1 MPDQPRHLAAVLCGD
16 IEPRGWSGGARAATW
31 ADAVEVA
38 RVVARA
44 ARVEIT
50 VRAGRTAPWHP
61 GRCAELLL
69 GDTVIGYAGELHPRA
84 IAAFGLP
91 ERTCAVELV
100 LDAFAPPGPAVAPP
114 ISSYPPVLLDVAL
127 VVDATTPS
135 ADVLAAL
142 REGVGPLVE
151 SVRLFDTYRD
161 EQRLGAGLVSL
172 AFELRLR
179 APDRTLTLDEAT
191 AARDAAIALAAERTG
206 ARLRT

>member
-1 MPDQPRHLAAVLCGD
+1 M
-16 IEPRGWSGGARAATW
+16 
-31 ADAVEVA
+31 
-38 RVVARA
+38 
-44 ARVEIT
+44 
-50 VRAGRTAPWHP
+50 
-61 GRCAELLL
+61 L
-69 GDTVIGYAGELHPRA
+69 GDTVIGHAGELHPRA
-84 IAAFGLP
+84 IATFGLP

-100 LDAFAPPGPAVAPP
+100 LDAFAPPRPVVAPP

-151 SVRLFDTYRD
+151 SARLFDTYRD
-161 EQRLGAGLVSL
+161 EQRLGPGLVSL

-191 AARDAAIALAAERTG
+191 AARDVAIALAAQRTG